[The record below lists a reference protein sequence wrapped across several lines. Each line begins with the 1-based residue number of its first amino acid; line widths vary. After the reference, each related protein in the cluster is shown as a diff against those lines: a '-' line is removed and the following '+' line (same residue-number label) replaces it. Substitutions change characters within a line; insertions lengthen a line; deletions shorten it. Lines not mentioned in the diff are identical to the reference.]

1 MKNIFI
7 LYYLKIPVK
16 IQSFEVEN
24 QNVTNKSLMFKD
36 GI

>member
-24 QNVTNKSLMFKD
+24 QNVTINSLMCKD
-36 GI
+36 DI